1 MFYNI
6 SYNSTTSSV
15 NISHVDGAFTT
26 DISPNSLVTL
36 QDSWVNIM
44 LSQVTYINVT
54 NKSIVTINGQSMTYH
69 NVTSPLTLYNKL
81 TELCFNPTLANTI
94 PEKRPIKTV
103 TGNYTV
109 TNEDNTISVVGTALV
124 TITLPPVATSVTQ
137 IFVIKRDDSMLY
149 NVVVDGSGADMID
162 GGVSKTLLN
171 ASDSITVQSNGTK
184 WVII

>member
-1 MFYNI
+1 MFNI
-6 SYNSTTSSV
+6 TYNSTTASV
-15 NISHVDGAFTT
+15 NISRVDGTFST

-36 QDSWVNIM
+36 QESWVNIM
-44 LSQVTYINVT
+44 LSQVTYQNVT
-54 NKSIVTINGQSMTYH
+54 HKNVNTINGQTLAYH
-69 NVTSPLTLYNKL
+69 NVTSLLTLYNKL
-81 TELCFNPTLANTI
+81 KELCFNPALANTL

-103 TGNYTV
+103 TGNYLV
-109 TNEDNTISVVGTALV
+109 TNDDNTISVVGTALA

-149 NVVVDGSGADMID
+149 NVVVDGSGTDMID
-162 GGVSKTLLN
+162 DSVSKTLLN